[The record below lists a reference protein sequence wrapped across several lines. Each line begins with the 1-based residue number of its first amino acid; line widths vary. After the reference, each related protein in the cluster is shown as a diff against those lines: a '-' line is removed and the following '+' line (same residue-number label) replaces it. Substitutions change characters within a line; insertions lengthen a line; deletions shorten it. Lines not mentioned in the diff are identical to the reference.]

1 MTVGDDAVAVMVHSK
16 LYSQSFDPRHSIFQP
31 RDYNFHISLDSTE
44 KNCHF
49 KKKMLIILMCKLCE
63 LSLVLGANNSPFNS
77 SEQGG
82 QGSRAHGCTQ
92 LTAEFL

>member
-16 LYSQSFDPRHSIFQP
+16 LNSQSFDPRHSIFQP

-49 KKKMLIILMCKLCE
+49 KKKKC
-63 LSLVLGANNSPFNS
+63 
-77 SEQGG
+77 
-82 QGSRAHGCTQ
+82 
-92 LTAEFL
+92 